1 MDAPFPEGMMEQ
13 IEKFLSTDTQRIEGA
28 NIYHEVFSNPLM
40 FPLQR
45 QAELE
50 RMIQTAR
57 SVNPTTV
64 MEIGSDKSGG
74 LYHWCKCLPTVQ
86 NVIACEI
93 RGTPYDRL
101 FEKSFHL
108 NFFWMPGSSYN
119 PRNVQQVELFLQLVR
134 SKIDI
139 LFIDGDKTALEKDFL
154 SYLPMMSRKG
164 IVFVHD
170 ITDKVPGD
178 AYRILCQGGSHYEII
193 DTSDTRRANERA
205 DAGEEPANTHEGWLR
220 HWNGRSCGV
229 GCIFMPE
236 YERLVLNNY
245 EEPS

>member
-64 MEIGSDKSGG
+64 MEIGSDKAGG
-74 LYHWCKCLPTVQ
+74 LYHWCKCLPTVK

-93 RGTPYDRL
+93 RGTPYDRV
-101 FEKSFHL
+101 FDAAFPNT
-108 NFFWMPGSSYN
+108 NFLWMPGSSYN
-119 PRNVQQVELFLQLVR
+119 PRNVRQIELFLQMIR

-139 LFIDGDKTALEKDFL
+139 LFIDGDKTQLENDFYA
-154 SYLPMMSRKG
+154 YLPLMSNHG
-164 IVFVHD
+164 VVFVHD
-170 ITDKVPGD
+170 ITDKYPGD
-178 AYRILCQGGSHYEII
+178 AYKRICHGSSRIHHEIL
-193 DTSDTRRANERA
+193 DTSDTQRANERA
-205 DAGEEPANTHEGWLR
+205 DAGEESANPHEDWLR
-220 HWNGRSCGV
+220 HWDGRSCGV
-229 GCIFMPE
+229 GCIFMPDSKPA
-236 YERLVLNNY
+236 YT
-245 EEPS
+245 S